1 MTWWYFRYLT
11 IDFSWK
17 GTWSFIWYKQV
28 WKMFTKECFVPSLV
42 EIGPVVLENIF
53 KYLRCDFALSLV
65 SNHCKSV
72 WHITWTNLR
81 FPTARSALYLM
92 WSNWRGR
99 FLNVVNIS
107 IFRYSSPL
115 RNEQGPL
122 LEQTLIPLWNAL
134 WQVGLK
140 LVRQFWRIF
149 LCHQCSYFTT
159 SVLSPIGKGSDI
171 N

>member
-1 MTWWYFRYLT
+1 MKNVHQRMLCAK
-11 IDFSWK
+11 ISWNWP
-17 GTWSFIWYKQV
+17 GGSGEY
-28 WKMFTKECFVPSLV
+28 
-42 EIGPVVLENIF
+42 IF
-53 KYLRCDFALSLV
+53 KYLRCKFALSLV

-72 WHITWTNLR
+72 WHITWTNLW

-99 FLNVVNIS
+99 ILNVVNIS

-122 LEQTLIPLWNAL
+122 LEQKLIPLWNAL

-159 SVLSPIGKGSDI
+159 SVLSPIWKESDI
-171 N
+171 D